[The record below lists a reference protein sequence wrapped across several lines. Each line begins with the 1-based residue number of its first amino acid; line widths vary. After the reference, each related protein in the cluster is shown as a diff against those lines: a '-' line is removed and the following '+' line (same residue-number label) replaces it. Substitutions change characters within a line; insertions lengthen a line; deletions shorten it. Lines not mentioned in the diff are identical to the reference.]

1 MGSRSFGT
9 GFFEKVSVNGLL
21 KSYLLFVILQE
32 KEGGFMKV
40 FQSNGT
46 QYIKALIDASVADGS
61 CTADITG
68 GLR

>member
-1 MGSRSFGT
+1 
-9 GFFEKVSVNGLL
+9 
-21 KSYLLFVILQE
+21 
-32 KEGGFMKV
+32 MKV

-61 CTADITG
+61 RTADITG